1 MKGVLKILA
10 ASVLLSIIFI
20 VYDRLDNKGHE
31 ESPEPNE
38 LYSNT
43 GAIKEK
49 QDREDLF
56 SGQNN
61 SLPSSESTDFY
72 TDNNRNKPLYEGV
85 YTHTGVFNVQGRVQN
100 SGSKNTFYLKIYKNH
115 LIKTE
120 SSPYAPTGSDT
131 KYEYI
136 GNNKNGHRIYA
147 ATNNMFKIAVEQD
160 FNVYEIITYNDYRY
174 GNNNVTYDMYCEVV
188 KGDQMENKTPEE
200 ILQEYQNSVEMLDL
214 MY

>member
-1 MKGVLKILA
+1 MKKTIDRGIVAVTLFSMII
-10 ASVLLSIIFI
+10 ASCI
-20 VYDRLDNKGHE
+20 RLGAGQDE
-31 ESPEPNE
+31 QQTTTWQTE
-38 LYSNT
+38 NT
-43 GAIKEK
+43 GVI
-49 QDREDLF
+49 QDNEDLF

-100 SGSKNTFYLKIYKNH
+100 SGSKNTFYLKIYKSY

-160 FNVYEIITYNDYRY
+160 FNVYEIITCNDYRY

-188 KGDQMENKTPEE
+188 KGDQMEYKTPDE

>member
-10 ASVLLSIIFI
+10 AFVLLSIIFI
-20 VYDRLDNKGHE
+20 VYDRLGNMGHE
-31 ESPEPNE
+31 ESSEPNE

-43 GAIKEK
+43 GAIR
-49 QDREDLF
+49 DNEDLF

-61 SLPSSESTDFY
+61 TLPSSESTDFY
-72 TDNNRNKPLYEGV
+72 TDNARNKPLYEGV
-85 YTHTGVFNVQGRVQN
+85 YTHTGVFNVQGRVEN
-100 SGSKNTFYLKIYKNH
+100 SGSKNTFYLKIYKNQ

-120 SSPYAPTGSDT
+120 STPYAPTGSDT

-147 ATNNMFKIAVEQD
+147 APNKMFKIAVEQD